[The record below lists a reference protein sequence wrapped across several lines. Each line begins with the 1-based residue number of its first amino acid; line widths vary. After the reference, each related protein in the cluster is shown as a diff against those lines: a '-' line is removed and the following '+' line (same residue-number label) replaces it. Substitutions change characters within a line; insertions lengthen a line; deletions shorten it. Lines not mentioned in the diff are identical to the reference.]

1 MSKKKQQQRQRQQHI
16 MQHLLLATQHF
27 LLARC
32 LFSRRTGAQQQ
43 QYQQMT
49 SGATL
54 LPHCRLAVV
63 AVASWPKLAAFYLQ
77 LFCSALYFV
86 LAIGI
91 TWPRLSVLVRALYQ
105 FPGHLRVPALVPGC
119 KF

>member
-1 MSKKKQQQRQRQQHI
+1 

-27 LLARC
+27 LPARC
-32 LFSRRTGAQQQ
+32 LFSRRTGAQRQQHQ

-49 SGATL
+49 LASGATL
-54 LPHCRLAVV
+54 LQCCRLAVV